1 MATVE
6 DQIKLLEI
14 YVRQLEMTIGRLLP
28 RYLRPRFVSNT
39 APTNGQVYA
48 WDTAGPRFAPTTL
61 ATTLL
66 SGTFAIDSTG
76 IKTVTIAHG
85 LAAAPSIQD
94 CQLTVTE
101 QTNVDDWRT
110 DLLKVD
116 SVDAT
121 NVTAKINVSTAS
133 VTAGATARLALL
145 IWNV

>member
-1 MATVE
+1 MATAE

-14 YVRQLEMTIGRLLP
+14 QIRQLEMVVGRLLP
-28 RYLRPRFVSNT
+28 RYLRLRFVSNT

-48 WDTAGPRFAPTTL
+48 WDTDGPRFIPTTL
-61 ATTLL
+61 TTTLL

-85 LAAAPSIQD
+85 LAAAPDIQD

-101 QTNVDDWRT
+101 ETNVDDWAFN
-110 DLLKVD
+110 LLKVD
-116 SVDAT
+116 SVNGT
-121 NVTAKINVSTAS
+121 NVVAKINVSTAS
-133 VTAGATARLALL
+133 ATASATARLALL